1 MSSASILVVCFD
13 INSGYEEDV
22 NKPLSENLTI
32 LENPLRIINEFLDIH
47 LFLESEKIQKS
58 SSEIKYS
65 FNFNFSEENEIL
77 FDIVVLNDLSY
88 IHDVS
93 LEADA
98 YLVFTNLEKEYTA
111 EQLEKI
117 IKYILESCAMEKKTY
132 LVGMY
137 NDKILPTLNRETLE
151 SYFEEEKLNCEYYQI
166 KCEDNIKN
174 NEYNHACMYQN
185 RTDKNIKKERKNS
198 FKKKQINNLID
209 IIELILIQIYETKMN
224 VVYEPKK
231 NIFKDYNSQKDYS
244 ISDSNSGTS
253 GTNCIIF

>member
-1 MSSASILVVCFD
+1 MSSTISIVCFD

-65 FNFNFSEENEIL
+65 FNFNFSEENEIF
-77 FDIVVLNDLSY
+77 FDIIVLNDLSY

-98 YLVFTNLEKEYTA
+98 YLVFTNLEKEYTS

-137 NDKILPTLNRETLE
+137 KDKILPTLNRETLE
-151 SYFEEEKLNCEYYQI
+151 SYFEEEKFNCEYYQI
-166 KCEDNIKN
+166 KCEDN

-185 RTDKNIKKERKNS
+185 KTNINIKTERKNS

-209 IIELILIQIYETKMN
+209 IIELILIQIYEIKMN
-224 VVYEPKK
+224 VVYEPRK
-231 NIFKDYNSQKDYS
+231 NIFKDYHSKKDYS
-244 ISDSNSGTS
+244 ASDCNCGTS
-253 GTNCIIF
+253 GNNCLIF